1 MKLSLFING
10 CEQLRIEDGKYY
22 ITNSYEVFSQVDKEL
37 FKRELEKYDWALNSW
52 DKEIREEY
60 KALVEAVKN

>member
-1 MKLSLFING
+1 MKLSLFISG
-10 CEQLRIEDGKYY
+10 GEQLRIEDGKYY
-22 ITNSYEVFSQVDKEL
+22 ITNSYEVLSQVDKEL